1 VEPVVAVQTLLLRQ
15 QLPELN
21 LRPGV
26 SVVARVL
33 SRGEAHG
40 VLVIA
45 GVPLTA
51 QLPAQIGAAGEVLRL
66 SVADVTPERV
76 TLQLEGTPAAA
87 PAGPAPPPDARAG
100 TRVSVEEAPR
110 RERAGGEERTTVA
123 LAFHSPALG
132 RLDLRLELT
141 GTQVRAA
148 VEAAAGAPF
157 DLADAAS
164 GRLQQGLQART
175 GMYADVRVTP
185 RREPLDIYA

>member
-15 QLPELN
+15 QLPELT

-51 QLPAQIGAAGEVLRL
+51 QLPERVGAAGDVLRL
-66 SVADVTPERV
+66 SIADVTPERV
-76 TLQLEGTPAAA
+76 TLQLEGTAHAA
-87 PAGPAPPPDARAG
+87 PAAPPPADARAG
-100 TRVSVEEAPR
+100 TRVTVEDPPR
-110 RERAGGEERTTVA
+110 RRGARGDERTSVA

-141 GTQVRAA
+141 GTRVRAA
-148 VEAAAGAPF
+148 VEAAAGTPF
-157 DLADAAS
+157 ELAGAAAE
-164 GRLQQGLQART
+164 RLQQGLHAGT
-175 GMYADVRVTP
+175 GLEADVSVTA
-185 RREPLDIYA
+185 RREPLDLYA